1 MQRLAFVDYLR
12 VIYKI
17 RSGGHSAGWWNV
29 EMLKSPAR
37 RLTTLLLTRKTDSVT
52 VPKSSST
59 VRAEHQNWAVYVGL
73 GLTMF
78 IWGLAWPVGRLLARD
93 LPPVSIAAIRYAIVI
108 PVLFAILWFREGSFK
123 IERSWIP
130 TLIVMGI
137 LNTTLYQ
144 IFFLYGVKYAAASDD
159 SLVIGIGPVLIAVM
173 ASFILKERL
182 TATKILGFA
191 SGLVGIITISIL
203 SPNTQ
208 VLNRPLGVT
217 LVFGGAT
224 AYALYTVILRRFIAR
239 NRADNHGPQQSSLS
253 ILSWISLFG
262 WFFLIPLSLLEAP
275 WTYSWDA
282 GSWLGILYL
291 AILSTV
297 VGYFLYIEG
306 VSKIGAGRSGI
317 FGNLV
322 PVFGVLT
329 SSLVLGENLSPWT
342 AVSFLLILAG
352 VLLVNRRVKSSSS

>member
-1 MQRLAFVDYLR
+1 MIIPKWLKSQSGRLAVL
-12 VIYKI
+12 
-17 RSGGHSAGWWNV
+17 H
-29 EMLKSPAR
+29 LKRNTDGATTPAR
-37 RLTTLLLTRKTDSVT
+37 SAV
-52 VPKSSST
+52 
-59 VRAEHQNWAVYVGL
+59 VRAEHQHLAVYSGL
-73 GLTMF
+73 VFTMF
-78 IWGLAWPVGRLLARD
+78 VWGLAWPVGRLLATN
-93 LPPVSIAAIRYAIVI
+93 LPPVSIAAIRYAIVV
-108 PVLFAILWFREGSFK
+108 PVLFAILWFREGSFR
-123 IERSWIP
+123 IDRSWIP
-130 TLIVMGI
+130 TLVVMGI

-173 ASFILKERL
+173 ASFVLKERL
-182 TATKILGFA
+182 TGTKVLGFA
-191 SGLVGIITISIL
+191 SGLAGIITISIL

-224 AYALYTVILRRFIAR
+224 AYALYTVILRRFIAT

-262 WFFLIPLSLLEAP
+262 WFFLIPFSILEAP
-275 WTYSWDA
+275 WTYTWDP

-297 VGYFLYIEG
+297 IGYFLYIEG
-306 VSKIGAGRSGI
+306 VSKIGAGRSAI

-329 SSLVLGENLSPWT
+329 SFLLLGENLSPWT

-352 VLLVNRRVKSSSS
+352 VLLVNRRVQSSGS

>member
-1 MQRLAFVDYLR
+1 
-12 VIYKI
+12 
-17 RSGGHSAGWWNV
+17 
-29 EMLKSPAR
+29 MLPQENGEVATTSV
-37 RLTTLLLTRKTDSVT
+37 RLTTIRT
-52 VPKSSST
+52 
-59 VRAEHQNWAVYVGL
+59 EHQNWAVYGGL
-73 GLTMF
+73 VLTMF
-78 IWGLAWPVGRLLARD
+78 LWGLAWPVGRLLATN
-93 LPPVSIAAIRYAIVI
+93 LPPVSIAAIRYAIVV
-108 PVLFAILWFREGSFK
+108 PVLFAILWFREGTFK

-130 TLIVMGI
+130 TLVVMGI

-182 TATKILGFA
+182 TWTKILGFA
-191 SGLVGIITISIL
+191 SGLAGIITISIL

-224 AYALYTVILRRFIAR
+224 AYALYTVLLRRFFAK

-262 WFFLIPLSLLEAP
+262 WFFLIPFSLLEAP
-275 WTYSWDA
+275 WTYTWDA
-282 GSWLGILYL
+282 GSWLGIIYL
-291 AILSTV
+291 AILSTII
-297 VGYFLYIEG
+297 GYFLYIEG

-317 FGNLV
+317 FTNLV

-329 SSLVLGENLSPWT
+329 SVLIGENLSPWT
-342 AVSFLLILAG
+342 GVSFLLILAG
-352 VLLVNRRVKSSSS
+352 VLLVNRQVKNSGS

>member
-1 MQRLAFVDYLR
+1 MPLKRNTER
-12 VIYKI
+12 VTT
-17 RSGGHSAGWWNV
+17 SAQ
-29 EMLKSPAR
+29 
-37 RLTTLLLTRKTDSVT
+37 SVA
-52 VPKSSST
+52 
-59 VRAEHQNWAVYVGL
+59 RAEYQNWAVYAGL
-73 GLTMF
+73 VLTTF
-78 IWGLAWPVGRLLARD
+78 LWGLAWPVGRLLATN
-93 LPPVSIAAIRYAIVI
+93 LPPVSIATIRYAIVV

-123 IERSWIP
+123 INRSWIP
-130 TLIVMGI
+130 TLVVMGI

-173 ASFILKERL
+173 ASLILKERV
-182 TATKILGFA
+182 AGTKILGFA
-191 SGLVGIITISIL
+191 SGLAGIIIISIL

-224 AYALYTVILRRFIAR
+224 AYALYTVILRSFFSR

-253 ILSWISLFG
+253 ILSWISVFG
-262 WFFLIPLSLLEAP
+262 WLFLIPFSLLESP
-275 WTYSWDA
+275 WTYTWDA

-329 SSLVLGENLSPWT
+329 SFLLLGENLSPWT
-342 AVSFLLILAG
+342 AASFLLIFAG
-352 VLLVNRRVKSSSS
+352 VLLVNRQVKNSGS

>member
-1 MQRLAFVDYLR
+1 LPLE
-12 VIYKI
+12 
-17 RSGGHSAGWWNV
+17 RSTEEVATSAH
-29 EMLKSPAR
+29 
-37 RLTTLLLTRKTDSVT
+37 
-52 VPKSSST
+52 ST
-59 VRAEHQNWAVYVGL
+59 VVHSEHQNWAVYSGL
-73 GLTMF
+73 VFTMF
-78 IWGLAWPVGRLLARD
+78 VWGLAWPVGRLLATN

-130 TLIVMGI
+130 ILVVMGV

-159 SLVIGIGPVLIAVM
+159 SLVIGIGPVLIAIM
-173 ASFILKERL
+173 ASFVLKERL
-182 TATKILGFA
+182 TGTKILGFA
-191 SGLVGIITISIL
+191 SGLAGIVTISIL

-208 VLNRPLGVT
+208 VLNRTLGVT

-239 NRADNHGPQQSSLS
+239 NRANNHGPQQSSLS

-275 WTYSWDA
+275 WTYSWDP

-329 SSLVLGENLSPWT
+329 SFLVLNESLSPWT

-352 VLLVNRRVKSSSS
+352 VLLVNRRVKNSGS

>member
-1 MQRLAFVDYLR
+1 MIDVERVKSQAGRLAVLPLERNTER
-12 VIYKI
+12 VAT
-17 RSGGHSAGWWNV
+17 SAH
-29 EMLKSPAR
+29 
-37 RLTTLLLTRKTDSVT
+37 
-52 VPKSSST
+52 ST
-59 VRAEHQNWAVYVGL
+59 VVHSEHRNWAVYSGL
-73 GLTMF
+73 VFTMF
-78 IWGLAWPVGRLLARD
+78 VWGLAWPVGRLLATN
-93 LPPVSIAAIRYAIVI
+93 LPPVSIAAIRYAIVT

-130 TLIVMGI
+130 TLVVMGV

-182 TATKILGFA
+182 TSTKILGFA
-191 SGLVGIITISIL
+191 SGLAGIITISIL

-224 AYALYTVILRRFIAR
+224 AYALYTVLLRRFFAR

-262 WFFLIPLSLLEAP
+262 WLFLIPLSLVEAP
-275 WTYSWDA
+275 WTYTWDA
-282 GSWLGILYL
+282 VSWLGIIYL
-291 AILSTV
+291 AILSTI

-306 VSKIGAGRSGI
+306 VSKIGAGRSAI

-329 SSLVLGENLSPWT
+329 SYLLLGENLSPWT
-342 AVSFLLILAG
+342 GVSFLLILAG
-352 VLLVNRRVKSSSS
+352 VLLVNRTVKSSGS

>member
-1 MQRLAFVDYLR
+1 LPLE
-12 VIYKI
+12 
-17 RSGGHSAGWWNV
+17 RSTEEVATSAH
-29 EMLKSPAR
+29 
-37 RLTTLLLTRKTDSVT
+37 
-52 VPKSSST
+52 ST
-59 VRAEHQNWAVYVGL
+59 VVHSEHQNWAVYSGL
-73 GLTMF
+73 VFTMF
-78 IWGLAWPVGRLLARD
+78 VWGLAWPVGRLLATN

-130 TLIVMGI
+130 TLVVMGA

-159 SLVIGIGPVLIAVM
+159 SLVIGIGPVLIAIM
-173 ASFILKERL
+173 ASFVLKERL
-182 TATKILGFA
+182 TGTKILGFA
-191 SGLVGIITISIL
+191 SGLAGIVTISIL

-208 VLNRPLGVT
+208 VLNRTLGVT

-239 NRADNHGPQQSSLS
+239 NRANNHGPQQSSLS

-275 WTYSWDA
+275 WTYSWDP

-329 SSLVLGENLSPWT
+329 SFLVLNESLSPWT

-352 VLLVNRRVKSSSS
+352 VLLVNRRVKNSDS

>member
-1 MQRLAFVDYLR
+1 VESAKAGFLGYLR

-17 RSGGHSAGWWNV
+17 PV
-29 EMLKSPAR
+29 EMVKSQAGCLAVLPLKR
-37 RLTTLLLTRKTDSVT
+37 NTEGVTTSAQFAVVGGERQS
-52 VPKSSST
+52 
-59 VRAEHQNWAVYVGL
+59 WAVYGGL
-73 GLTMF
+73 VFTMF
-78 IWGLAWPVGRLLARD
+78 IWGLAWPVGKLLATNQN
-93 LPPVSIAAIRYAIVI
+93 LPPVSIAALRYAIVV
-108 PVLFAILWFREGSFK
+108 PVLFAILWLKEGSFK
-123 IERSWIP
+123 INRSWIP
-130 TLIVMGI
+130 TLVVMGI

-159 SLVIGIGPVLIAVM
+159 SLVIGIGPVLIAIM
-173 ASFILKERL
+173 ASFVLKERL
-182 TATKILGFA
+182 TWTKILGFA
-191 SGLVGIITISIL
+191 SGLAGIITISIL

-217 LVFGGAT
+217 LVFGGAA
-224 AYALYTVILRRFIAR
+224 AYALYTVLLRRFLSK
-239 NRADNHGPQQSSLS
+239 NRADNNGPQQSSLS
-253 ILSWISLFG
+253 ILTWISLFG
-262 WFFLIPLSLLEAP
+262 WFFLIPFSLIESP
-275 WTYSWDA
+275 WTYTWDA

-329 SSLVLGENLSPWT
+329 SFLLLGENLSPWT

-352 VLLVNRRVKSSSS
+352 VLLVNRATKSSSS

>member
-1 MQRLAFVDYLR
+1 MIVVLTEKTRLVVA
-12 VIYKI
+12 I
-17 RSGGHSAGWWNV
+17 
-29 EMLKSPAR
+29 PAR
-37 RLTTLLLTRKTDSVT
+37 
-52 VPKSSST
+52 ST
-59 VRAEHQNWAVYVGL
+59 KVQTERQNWAVYGGL
-73 GLTMF
+73 ILTMF
-78 IWGLAWPVGRLLARD
+78 LWGLAWPVGRLLATS
-93 LPPVSIAAIRYAIVI
+93 LPPVSIAAIRYAIVV
-108 PVLFAILWFREGSFK
+108 PVLFAILWFREHSFR
-123 IERSWIP
+123 IEKSWIP
-130 TLIVMGI
+130 TLVVMGI

-182 TATKILGFA
+182 TWIKILGFA
-191 SGLVGIITISIL
+191 SGLAGILTISIL

-208 VLNRPLGVT
+208 VINRPLGVT

-224 AYALYTVILRRFIAR
+224 VYALYTVLLRRFFSK
-239 NRADNHGPQQSSLS
+239 NRADNLGPQQSSLS

-262 WFFLIPLSLLEAP
+262 WFFLIPFSLLEAP
-275 WTYSWDA
+275 GTYAWDA
-282 GSWLGILYL
+282 GSWLGIVYL
-291 AILSTV
+291 AILSTI

-329 SSLVLGENLSPWT
+329 SFLFFAENLSPWT

-352 VLLVNRRVKSSSS
+352 VLLVNRRVKTSGS

>member
-1 MQRLAFVDYLR
+1 LPLKRNTEGVATLA
-12 VIYKI
+12 
-17 RSGGHSAGWWNV
+17 HSAV
-29 EMLKSPAR
+29 
-37 RLTTLLLTRKTDSVT
+37 
-52 VPKSSST
+52 
-59 VRAEHQNWAVYVGL
+59 VRAEYQNWAVYSGL
-73 GLTMF
+73 VFTMLV
-78 IWGLAWPVGRLLARD
+78 WGLAWPVGRLLATN
-93 LPPVSIAAIRYAIVI
+93 LPPVSIAAIRYAIVV

-130 TLIVMGI
+130 TLVVMGA

-159 SLVIGIGPVLIAVM
+159 SLVIGIGPVLIAVI
-173 ASFILKERL
+173 ASFVLKERL
-182 TATKILGFA
+182 TGTKIFGFV
-191 SGLVGIITISIL
+191 SGLAGIITISIL

-224 AYALYTVILRRFIAR
+224 AYALYTVILRRFIAA
-239 NRADNHGPQQSSLS
+239 NRANNNGSQQSSLS

-262 WFFLIPLSLLEAP
+262 WIFLIPLSIVEAP
-275 WTYSWDA
+275 WTYSWDT

-306 VSKIGAGRSGI
+306 VSKIGAGRSAI

-329 SSLVLGENLSPWT
+329 SFLLLGENLSPWT
-342 AVSFLLILAG
+342 AVSFLLIFAG
-352 VLLVNRRVKSSSS
+352 VLLVNRRVKNSGS

>member
-1 MQRLAFVDYLR
+1 MVMGRRSKTELQRLPKEVATAAVDSRNWIVY
-12 VIYKI
+12 
-17 RSGGHSAGWWNV
+17 SQ
-29 EMLKSPAR
+29 
-37 RLTTLLLTRKTDSVT
+37 LLLT
-52 VPKSSST
+52 
-59 VRAEHQNWAVYVGL
+59 
-73 GLTMF
+73 MF
-78 IWGLAWPVGRLLARD
+78 LWGLAWPIGRLLATN
-93 LPPVSIAAIRYAIVI
+93 LPPVSIAVLRYAIVV
-108 PVLFAILWFREGSFK
+108 PVLF
-123 IERSWIP
+123 
-130 TLIVMGI
+130 GI
-137 LNTTLYQ
+137 LRVKRQPLRLERKWISNLVIMGLFSTTLYQ

-159 SLVIGIGPVLIAVM
+159 SLVIGIGPVLIAIM
-173 ASFILKERL
+173 ASFVLRERL
-182 TATKILGFA
+182 TGTKILGFA
-191 SGLVGIITISIL
+191 SGLAGIITISIL

-224 AYALYTVILRRFIAR
+224 AYALYTVILRRFIAA

-262 WFFLIPLSLLEAP
+262 WFFLIPLSLLETP
-275 WTYSWDA
+275 WTYSWDP

-329 SSLVLGENLSPWT
+329 SFLLLGENLSPWT

-352 VLLVNRRVKSSSS
+352 VLMVNRK

>member
-1 MQRLAFVDYLR
+1 MVKSQAGCLAVLPLR
-12 VIYKI
+12 KNTEGVTTP
-17 RSGGHSAGWWNV
+17 GQSAI
-29 EMLKSPAR
+29 
-37 RLTTLLLTRKTDSVT
+37 
-52 VPKSSST
+52 
-59 VRAEHQNWAVYVGL
+59 VRAERQNWVVYSGL
-73 GLTMF
+73 VFTMF
-78 IWGLAWPVGRLLARD
+78 VWGLAWPVGRLLATN
-93 LPPVSIAAIRYAIVI
+93 LPPVSIAAIRYAVVI

-130 TLIVMGI
+130 TLVVMGV

-159 SLVIGIGPVLIAVM
+159 SLVIGIGPVLIAIM
-173 ASFILKERL
+173 ASFVLKERL
-182 TATKILGFA
+182 TWTKILGFA
-191 SGLVGIITISIL
+191 SGLAGIITISIL

-224 AYALYTVILRRFIAR
+224 AYALYTVLLRRFLSK
-239 NRADNHGPQQSSLS
+239 NRADNRGPQQSSLS

-306 VSKIGAGRSGI
+306 VSKIGAGRSGV
-317 FGNLV
+317 FTNLV

-329 SSLVLGENLSPWT
+329 SVLIGENLSPWT
-342 AVSFLLILAG
+342 AVSFLLIFAG
-352 VLLVNRRVKSSSS
+352 VLLVNRRVKSSGS

>member
-1 MQRLAFVDYLR
+1 MPLKRNTER
-12 VIYKI
+12 VTT
-17 RSGGHSAGWWNV
+17 SAQ
-29 EMLKSPAR
+29 
-37 RLTTLLLTRKTDSVT
+37 SVA
-52 VPKSSST
+52 
-59 VRAEHQNWAVYVGL
+59 RAEYQNWAVYAGL
-73 GLTMF
+73 VLTTF
-78 IWGLAWPVGRLLARD
+78 LWGLAWPVGRLLATN
-93 LPPVSIAAIRYAIVI
+93 LPPVSIATIRYAIVV

-123 IERSWIP
+123 INRSWIP
-130 TLIVMGI
+130 TLVVMGI

-173 ASFILKERL
+173 ASLILKERV
-182 TATKILGFA
+182 AGTKILGFA
-191 SGLVGIITISIL
+191 SGLAGIIIISIL

-224 AYALYTVILRRFIAR
+224 AYALYTVILRRFFSR

-262 WFFLIPLSLLEAP
+262 WFFLIPFSLLESP
-275 WTYSWDA
+275 WTYTWDA
-282 GSWLGILYL
+282 GS
-291 AILSTV
+291 STV

-329 SSLVLGENLSPWT
+329 SFLLLGENLSPWT

-352 VLLVNRRVKSSSS
+352 VLLVNRQVKNSGS

>member
-1 MQRLAFVDYLR
+1 MVMSQEGPLAAMPLKKNTEA
-12 VIYKI
+12 ITI
-17 RSGGHSAGWWNV
+17 SAHTC
-29 EMLKSPAR
+29 LDRP
-37 RLTTLLLTRKTDSVT
+37 
-52 VPKSSST
+52 
-59 VRAEHQNWAVYVGL
+59 EHQNWAVYAGL
-73 GLTMF
+73 VLTMF
-78 IWGLAWPVGRLLARD
+78 IWGLAWPVGRLLATN

-108 PVLFAILWFREGSFK
+108 PILFAILWFKEGSLK

-130 TLIVMGI
+130 TLVVMGI

-173 ASFILKERL
+173 ASFVLKERL
-182 TATKILGFA
+182 TWTKILGFA
-191 SGLVGIITISIL
+191 SGLAGIITISIL

-217 LVFGGAT
+217 LVFGGAA
-224 AYALYTVILRRFIAR
+224 AYALYTVLLRRFFSK
-239 NRADNHGPQQSSLS
+239 NRANNHGPQQSSLS

-275 WTYSWDA
+275 WTYTWDA
-282 GSWLGILYL
+282 GSWLGIIYL
-291 AILSTV
+291 AILSTI

-317 FGNLV
+317 FTNLV

-329 SSLVLGENLSPWT
+329 SVLIGEKLSPWT

-352 VLLVNRRVKSSSS
+352 VLLVNRQVRSSGS

>member
-1 MQRLAFVDYLR
+1 MVKSQERRLAVLPLKKSTEG
-12 VIYKI
+12 VTTSV
-17 RSGGHSAGWWNV
+17 RSA
-29 EMLKSPAR
+29 A
-37 RLTTLLLTRKTDSVT
+37 
-52 VPKSSST
+52 
-59 VRAEHQNWAVYVGL
+59 VRGEHQNWAVYSGL
-73 GLTMF
+73 VYTMF
-78 IWGLAWPVGRLLARD
+78 VWGLAWPVGRLLATN

-108 PVLFAILWFREGSFK
+108 PVLFSILWFREGSFK

-130 TLIVMGI
+130 TLVVMGV

-173 ASFILKERL
+173 ASFVLKERL
-182 TATKILGFA
+182 TGTKILGFA
-191 SGLVGIITISIL
+191 SGLAGIITISIF

-217 LVFGGAT
+217 LVLGGAT
-224 AYALYTVILRRFIAR
+224 AYALYTVILRRFIAE
-239 NRADNHGPQQSSLS
+239 NRKDNHGPQQSSLS

-262 WFFLIPLSLLEAP
+262 WFFLIPLSLLETP
-275 WTYSWDA
+275 WNYSWDT

-297 VGYFLYIEG
+297 IGYFLYIEG

-329 SSLVLGENLSPWT
+329 SFVLLGENLSPWT
-342 AVSFLLILAG
+342 AVSFLFILAG

>member
-1 MQRLAFVDYLR
+1 
-12 VIYKI
+12 
-17 RSGGHSAGWWNV
+17 
-29 EMLKSPAR
+29 ML
-37 RLTTLLLTRKTDSVT
+37 V
-52 VPKSSST
+52 
-59 VRAEHQNWAVYVGL
+59 
-73 GLTMF
+73 
-78 IWGLAWPVGRLLARD
+78 WGLAWPVGRLLATN
-93 LPPVSIAAIRYAIVI
+93 LPPVSIAAIRYAIVV

-130 TLIVMGI
+130 TLVVMGA

-159 SLVIGIGPVLIAVM
+159 SLVIGIGPVLIAVI
-173 ASFILKERL
+173 ASFVLKERL
-182 TATKILGFA
+182 TGTKILGFV
-191 SGLVGIITISIL
+191 SGLAGIITISIL

-224 AYALYTVILRRFIAR
+224 VYALYTVLLRRFLSK
-239 NRADNHGPQQSSLS
+239 NRADNRGPQQSSLS

-262 WFFLIPLSLLEAP
+262 WFFLIPFSLLEAP
-275 WTYSWDA
+275 WTYSWNF

-297 VGYFLYIEG
+297 IGYFLYIEG

-317 FGNLV
+317 FTNLV

-329 SSLVLGENLSPWT
+329 SFLLLGENLSPWT

-352 VLLVNRRVKSSSS
+352 VLLVNRRVRNSSS

>member
-1 MQRLAFVDYLR
+1 MVKSQAGLLAVLPLKR
-12 VIYKI
+12 NTEGVTT
-17 RSGGHSAGWWNV
+17 SALPIV
-29 EMLKSPAR
+29 
-37 RLTTLLLTRKTDSVT
+37 
-52 VPKSSST
+52 
-59 VRAEHQNWAVYVGL
+59 VRPEHQNWAVYSGL
-73 GLTMF
+73 VFTMF
-78 IWGLAWPVGRLLARD
+78 IWGLAWPVGRLLATN

-123 IERSWIP
+123 IDRSWIP
-130 TLIVMGI
+130 TLVVMGI

-173 ASFILKERL
+173 ASFVLKERL
-182 TATKILGFA
+182 TGTKILGFV
-191 SGLVGIITISIL
+191 SGLAGIITISIL

-224 AYALYTVILRRFIAR
+224 AYALYTVILRRFIAA
-239 NRADNHGPQQSSLS
+239 NRANNHGPQQSSLS

-262 WFFLIPLSLLEAP
+262 WFFLIPFSLLEAP
-275 WTYSWDA
+275 WTYSWEA

-297 VGYFLYIEG
+297 IGYFLYIEG

-329 SSLVLGENLSPWT
+329 SFLLLGENLSPWT

-352 VLLVNRRVKSSSS
+352 VLLVNRQRKNSG

>member
-1 MQRLAFVDYLR
+1 MVKSQSTRL
-12 VIYKI
+12 
-17 RSGGHSAGWWNV
+17 
-29 EMLKSPAR
+29 
-37 RLTTLLLTRKTDSVT
+37 TLLLPTRKTDAAST
-52 VPKSSST
+52 PSST
-59 VRAEHQNWAVYVGL
+59 VLIERQNWAVYFGL
-73 GLTMF
+73 FLTMF
-78 IWGLAWPVGRLLARD
+78 VWGLAWPVGRFLVKD
-93 LPPVSIAAIRYAIVI
+93 LPPVSIAAIRYVIVV
-108 PVLFAILWFREGSFK
+108 PVLFAILWYREGSIK

-130 TLIVMGI
+130 TLVVMGV

-159 SLVIGIGPVLIAVM
+159 SLVIGIGPVLIVVL
-173 ASFILKERL
+173 ASFVLKERL
-182 TATKILGFA
+182 TGTKILGFA
-191 SGLVGIITISIL
+191 SGLAGIIIISVL
-203 SPNTQ
+203 SPTTQ

-224 AYALYTVILRRFIAR
+224 VYALYTVILRRFIAR
-239 NRADNHGPQQSSLS
+239 NRTNNHGPVQSSLS

-262 WFFLIPLSLLEAP
+262 WFFLIPFSLLEAP
-275 WTYSWDA
+275 WNYTWDA
-282 GSWLGILYL
+282 VSWLGILYL

-306 VSKIGAGRSGI
+306 VSKIGAGRAGI

-329 SSLVLGENLSPWT
+329 SYFFGENVSPWT

-352 VLLVNRRVKSSSS
+352 VLLVNRRVKTFGS